1 MRHATGM
8 LPLTLVIV
16 HESVPIGDNKMTML
30 ANAAPELSGTIKWW
44 ASGERRAAR
53 GLGHMVRD
61 VGIVNIYVY
70 R

>member
-1 MRHATGM
+1 M

-30 ANAAPELSGTIKWW
+30 ANAAPELSG
-44 ASGERRAAR
+44 ASGARRAAR
-53 GLGHMVRD
+53 GFGHMVRD